1 MINQLVRLLSKIP
14 GLGPKSAQRIAFHLL
29 KNKELLLR
37 PLAVSF
43 KNVLNRIIPCSKCGY
58 WAESNLCFICQDPN
72 RNQSLLCIVE
82 DMVDVLSIEKS
93 GCYKG
98 LYHILGGVLS
108 AIDGVT
114 PKDLNLDHLQDRI
127 NHHTEEII
135 LALNSSIESKN
146 TFYYI
151 LNILKDTNIKITG
164 LAQGIPSGSHIEN
177 LDEETLSH
185 AVNDRRVIH
194 QSK

>member
-1 MINQLVRLLSKIP
+1 MIDQLVRLLSKIP
-14 GLGPKSAQRIAFHLL
+14 GLGPKSAQRIACHLF

-37 PLAVSF
+37 PLTISF
-43 KNVLNRIIPCSKCGY
+43 QNVLNRIIPCSECGY
-58 WAESNLCFICQDPN
+58 WADDSMCDICRDPN
-72 RNQSLLCIVE
+72 RDQSILCIVE
-82 DMVDVLSIEKS
+82 DIADVLSFEKS

-114 PKDLNLDHLQDRI
+114 PKDLNLHQLKDRI
-127 NHHTEEII
+127 HNNTKEII

-151 LNILKDTNIKITG
+151 VDILKDIPIKLTS

-177 LDEETLSH
+177 LDEETLSY
-185 AVNDRRVIH
+185 AVNDRRIIH
-194 QSK
+194 HFK